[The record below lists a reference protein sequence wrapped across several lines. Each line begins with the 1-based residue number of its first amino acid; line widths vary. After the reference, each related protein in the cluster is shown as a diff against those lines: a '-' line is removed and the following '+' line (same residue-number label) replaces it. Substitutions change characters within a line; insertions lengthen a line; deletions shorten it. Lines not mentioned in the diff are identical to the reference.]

1 VLAAVTRGEGSMELL
16 EVPAPGEPGAG
27 EVALRPEVVGVCGS
41 DVHLFHGHL
50 GADVYP
56 RIQGH
61 EISAVVDAVGAGVE
75 HVRAGD
81 RAAVWPVLACGR
93 CYPCSIGRQNVC
105 ANIAI
110 IGAHVD
116 GALQE
121 RLIVPGSQV
130 FAVGDMAPAVTAF
143 VEPTSIGVRTVV
155 RARVSG
161 EDRVVVLGAGPIG
174 QAVCLAARDRGAAVL
189 VADVVPERLEH
200 ARALGADAVVCGDA
214 ATVAGHVRDWAGGD
228 GVAVLIETTGVP
240 AVVRSAFDVTAPAGR
255 LVLVALSHHEVTLP
269 LMDFPIR
276 ELDVLGVSCCNADE
290 FADAV
295 DLVRRNQDAVARL
308 ITDEFA
314 FDRAPDALRYVA
326 DGSPELM
333 KAVIAV
339 TP

>member
-1 VLAAVTRGEGSMELL
+1 M
-16 EVPAPGEPGAG
+16 
-27 EVALRPEVVGVCGS
+27 
-41 DVHLFHGHL
+41 
-50 GADVYP
+50 YP

-61 EISAVVDAVGAGVE
+61 EISAVVDAIGPGVE

-130 FAVGDMAPAVTAF
+130 FAVGDIAPAVTAF

-155 RARVSG
+155 RARVSA

-200 ARALGADAVVCGDA
+200 ARALGADAVICGDA
-214 ATVAGHVRDWAGGD
+214 AAVAGQVRDWAGGD
-228 GVAVLIETTGVP
+228 GS
-240 AVVRSAFDVTAPAGR
+240 R
-255 LVLVALSHHEVTLP
+255 
-269 LMDFPIR
+269 
-276 ELDVLGVSCCNADE
+276 C
-290 FADAV
+290 
-295 DLVRRNQDAVARL
+295 
-308 ITDEFA
+308 
-314 FDRAPDALRYVA
+314 
-326 DGSPELM
+326 
-333 KAVIAV
+333 
-339 TP
+339 